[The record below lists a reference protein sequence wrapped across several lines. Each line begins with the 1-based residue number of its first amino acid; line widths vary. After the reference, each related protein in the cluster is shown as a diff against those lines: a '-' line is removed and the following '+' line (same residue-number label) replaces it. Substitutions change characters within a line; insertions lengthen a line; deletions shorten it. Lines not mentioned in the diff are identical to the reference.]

1 MSEENKPFFLHKKQK
16 NRKAKKRTKEYVYYI
31 SLLVNKR
38 KEQLFSV
45 SNPFPCLNT

>member
-31 SLLVNKR
+31 FFT
-38 KEQLFSV
+38 KEKNNYS
-45 SNPFPCLNT
+45 P